1 MTRTVGDRR
10 ERDRA
15 TLMKEVIKVKKVS
28 LNIYLIIVALF
39 TSSCS
44 SAASTVQPASTA
56 ANPVQSAT
64 APLTPTSTSSP
75 VPTTTPTIEATL
87 ESMATRETI
96 AAYIDKGENC
106 ETPCFLGIYPGKT
119 TLREMTGILTH
130 LGLPISKISD
140 KGVDYYGIDYEL
152 DNRLS
157 MNVTFIVQ
165 DQQVKNVKMDISMD
179 TSEVSDARNWPA
191 FSPETL
197 IDRYGTPSEVTL
209 ATDWGPRS
217 YFEMNIYF
225 ASVDLIVEYN
235 GYNLISRPS
244 NSMVI
249 CPLRTPF
256 EYLRIWM
263 GKDPQYP
270 PMEAVSFEKAT
281 SLTMED
287 FAELMTGDPDQ
298 ACFTMNEEVIPK
310 LRENP

>member
-1 MTRTVGDRR
+1 M
-10 ERDRA
+10 
-15 TLMKEVIKVKKVS
+15 KVKKVS
-28 LNIYLIIVALF
+28 LNLCFIILALF
-39 TSSCS
+39 TSGCG
-44 SAASTVQPASTA
+44 SAALTVQPAATA
-56 ANPVQSAT
+56 TNLVWSAT
-64 APLTPTSTSSP
+64 APPTPTSTNSP

-87 ESMATRETI
+87 EAMAARETI
-96 AAYIDKGENC
+96 AAYIDNGGDC
-106 ETPCFLGIYPGKT
+106 DTPCFLGIYPGKT
-119 TLREMTGILTH
+119 SLREMTGILTH
-130 LGLPISKISD
+130 LGLPMWKTSE
-140 KGVDYYGIDYEL
+140 KGLDYYEVNYEL
-152 DNRLS
+152 DNHLS
-157 MNVTFIVQ
+157 INGMLIVQ
-165 DQQVKNVKMDISMD
+165 DQLVKNLEIDISMD

-225 ASVDLIVEYN
+225 ASVDLIAEYS
-235 GYNLISRPS
+235 GHELIPRLS

-249 CPLRTPF
+249 CPMRTSF

-281 SLTMED
+281 SLTLDD
-287 FAELMTGDPDQ
+287 FAELMTGSPDQ

-310 LRENP
+310 QRENP

>member
-1 MTRTVGDRR
+1 
-10 ERDRA
+10 
-15 TLMKEVIKVKKVS
+15 MKEGKEVKKVFWIIC
-28 LNIYLIIVALF
+28 LLIVAIF

-44 SAASTVQPASTA
+44 SASSTVEPASTST
-56 ANPVQSAT
+56 NPVRSAT
-64 APLTPTSTSSP
+64 APLTPTRTSSP

-87 ESMATRETI
+87 EAMAAREAI
-96 AAYIDKGENC
+96 AAYIDDGGNC

-130 LGLPISKISD
+130 LGLPIWKTSE
-140 KGVDYYGIDYEL
+140 KGLDYYEVNYEL
-152 DNRLS
+152 DNHLS
-157 MNVTFIVQ
+157 INGMLIVQ
-165 DQQVKNVKMDISMD
+165 DQLVKNLEIDIGMD
-179 TSEVSDARNWPA
+179 TSEVSDAQNWPA

-197 IDRYGTPSEVTL
+197 INRYGTPSEVTL

-225 ASVDLIVEYN
+225 ASVDLIVEYS
-235 GYNLISRPS
+235 GHELIPKLS

-256 EYLRIWM
+256 ENLRIWM
-263 GKDPQYP
+263 GKDPRYP
-270 PMEAVSFEKAT
+270 PMEAVSLEKAT
-281 SLTMED
+281 SLTLGD